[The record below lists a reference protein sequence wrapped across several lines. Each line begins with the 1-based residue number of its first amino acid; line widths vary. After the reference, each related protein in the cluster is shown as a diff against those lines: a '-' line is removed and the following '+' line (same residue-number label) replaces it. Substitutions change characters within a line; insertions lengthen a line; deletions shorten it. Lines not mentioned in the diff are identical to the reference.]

1 MYNIPDIEVIM
12 ADKFALL
19 KRVLSAIGLSEERV
33 EELIRW
39 VQAWL
44 QEDEESNRDSYLKAF
59 NQKMMSQ

>member
-12 ADKFALL
+12 ADKFARL